1 MGRTTVR
8 IILHG
13 SKQPVLGAS
22 TRRPI
27 LVYQAANSEEELRRI
42 HILGTPVNKGKK
54 KGRGCYAPTPP

>member
-8 IILHG
+8 IILQG

-27 LVYQAANSEEELRRI
+27 LVYQAANSERNFGEFTFRNCLE
-42 HILGTPVNKGKK
+42 NS
-54 KGRGCYAPTPP
+54 